1 MRWFEIQIDHV
12 NDCHKFYTSLS
23 THIYHCM
30 CMCGAGLLKIWF
42 INQIS
47 NKQVRINN
55 EHHHISY

>member
-12 NDCHKFYTSLS
+12 NDYHKLIYTSLS
-23 THIYHCM
+23 THIYH

-47 NKQVRINN
+47 SKHVRISN